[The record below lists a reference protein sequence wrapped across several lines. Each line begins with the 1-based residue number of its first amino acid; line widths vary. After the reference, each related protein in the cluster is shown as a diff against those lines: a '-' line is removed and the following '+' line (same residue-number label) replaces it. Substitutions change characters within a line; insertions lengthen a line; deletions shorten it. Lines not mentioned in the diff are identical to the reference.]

1 MLFGYSYSDLG
12 SILAMQSFAGLILFS
27 VFVLMALGLAII
39 FGLMGVINMAH
50 GELMTIGA
58 YTTYLMSLF
67 FSRHLPTLF
76 PFYFFVALVLAFAI
90 TFAVGYLLEHFMIRH
105 LYARPLDTL
114 LATWGLSLLLQQV
127 FRSIFGGQEVTVEI
141 PEWLFGAWHV
151 SETVEFP
158 RIGMVVMA
166 LSILATGAVFYLLF
180 KTRWGLKVRAVTQ
193 NREMS
198 GAAGI
203 NTRRVDSLTFSIGS
217 GLAGIAGCAFTFL
230 GSTGPTAGQ
239 LYIVDTFLVVV
250 FGGVE
255 SLIGTIVSA
264 FSIAEAQST
273 LEFFITGSMAKVL
286 TLSAVIITLY
296 FKPDGLFSSKL
307 RK

>member
-1 MLFGYSYSDLG
+1 MT
-12 SILAMQSFAGLILFS
+12 SILIMQGFAGLSLFS
-27 VFVLMALGLAII
+27 VLLLMALGLAII

-58 YTTYLMSLF
+58 YTTYLVSILF
-67 FSRHLPTLF
+67 ARHMPAIFSM
-76 PFYFFVALVLAFAI
+76 YFFVALILAFLV
-90 TFAVGYLLEHFMIRH
+90 TFMVGFLLERFMIRY

-114 LATWGLSLLLQQV
+114 LATWGVSLVFQQA

-141 PEWLFGAWHV
+141 PQWLLGALQV
-151 SETVEFP
+151 TETVEIP
-158 RIGMVVMA
+158 RIGIVVMI
-166 LSILATGAVFYLLF
+166 LSILATGAVFYMLVR
-180 KTRWGLKVRAVTQ
+180 TRWGLKVRAVTQ
-193 NREMS
+193 IREMS
-198 GAAGI
+198 GAVGI
-203 NTRRVDSLTFSIGS
+203 NTRRVDGMTFAIGS

-230 GSTGPTAGQ
+230 GSTGPMAGQ

-250 FGGVE
+250 FGGVQ
-255 SLIGTIVSA
+255 SLLGTIVSA

-273 LEFFITGSMAKVL
+273 LEFFISGSMAKVL

>member
-1 MLFGYSYSDLG
+1 M
-12 SILAMQSFAGLILFS
+12 
-27 VFVLMALGLAII
+27 
-39 FGLMGVINMAH
+39 
-50 GELMTIGA
+50 
-58 YTTYLMSLF
+58 
-67 FSRHLPTLF
+67 
-76 PFYFFVALVLAFAI
+76 
-90 TFAVGYLLEHFMIRH
+90 
-105 LYARPLDTL
+105 
-114 LATWGLSLLLQQV
+114 
-127 FRSIFGGQEVTVEI
+127 EI
-141 PEWLFGAWHV
+141 
-151 SETVEFP
+151 P
-158 RIGMVVMA
+158 RIGMVVML
-166 LSILATGAVFYLLF
+166 LSILATGAVFFLLF

-193 NREMS
+193 IREMS
-198 GAAGI
+198 GAVGI
-203 NTRRVDSLTFSIGS
+203 NTRRVDNLTFSIGS

-307 RK
+307 RKS